1 MTAGAHEQSHAVG
14 VQELVRRVDRVVDNL
29 GFGRGLQQ
37 APTKSLQG
45 GVVRGL
51 KRQAVEGPGILQGH
65 GGLGAERREKLHIRS
80 GERPRLAIEDRQRPE
95 HLAALREEGNGENG
109 GQLFSRQPHPDM
121 GREA

>member
-1 MTAGAHEQSHAVG
+1 MIRRPPRSTLFPTRRSSDLLASEGGPGERFDASGVDLRGIAPPAQPRRQPEMTAGAHEQSHAVG

-51 KRQAVEGPGILQGH
+51 KRQAV
-65 GGLGAERREKLHIRS
+65 
-80 GERPRLAIEDRQRPE
+80 
-95 HLAALREEGNGENG
+95 
-109 GQLFSRQPHPDM
+109 
-121 GREA
+121 